1 MGIGK
6 FFKLGSNVAK
16 VFLPG
21 GAGAII
27 DIVNE
32 SISDKGD
39 PNNEAAL
46 KALAETVAAL
56 TEKVEELEKKCG
68 EKD

>member
-6 FFKLGSNVAK
+6 FLKLGSNVAK

-21 GAGAII
+21 GAGVII
-27 DIVNE
+27 DIVNQ
-32 SISDKGD
+32 SIDDKGD

-46 KALAETVAAL
+46 KALAETQAEIIERL
-56 TEKVEELEKKCG
+56 QKLEK
-68 EKD
+68 E

>member
-27 DIVNE
+27 DIVNA
-32 SISDKGD
+32 SIDDKND
-39 PNNEAAL
+39 PNNEDAL
-46 KALAETVAAL
+46 KALAETVAEL
-56 TEKVEELEKKCG
+56 TAKVEKLEGK
-68 EKD
+68 